1 MYDIIEAIKNK
12 TSYRIKFMHI
22 IMAILFIMLVVKLYS
37 LQITSGDYYSKEVSG
52 TAIRNVTVSAPRG
65 IIYDRY
71 GREIATNTSSYAVN
85 IDPSIGVDNLND
97 VLQNLITLL
106 ENNNEKIVIDFPITA
121 ESPHSFLF
129 NESEKREIQWKK
141 DMNIDENLTADEAF
155 KALREQFEI
164 DNKLSDLEASKLL
177 GLRCKLY
184 QQRYSKYIPLTIAY
198 NLSEK
203 TVTSLQEQASSF
215 PCVYVDMQPL
225 RNYPYGK
232 YFAHILG
239 YIGNITDNELKD
251 YSKYNY
257 TMNDVIGKDGI
268 EKAYELKLNGQD
280 GSQYIE
286 VDSSGRRIRTV
297 ENEGTDPVAGK
308 NVYLTVDSELQK
320 KIYDALK
327 TELRNAQL
335 AKLSGAD
342 KYGYS
347 ITDVFKSMI
356 KSDNVHIKNIL
367 NSKEGTVQNSIK
379 KYIVSQDKDS
389 LKDIDKARDLF
400 LKGFEAG
407 AISQSQV
414 FLALFE
420 QGQIT
425 NKDGI
430 IDDVKSGRMSGGS
443 ALLEKI
449 KSGEVTPQM
458 TNMDPCTGSVV
469 VTDVKTGGV
478 LAAVSYPSYDNNEL
492 VNDFNNEYYLELQN
506 DPTTPMVNR
515 PFSEP
520 RAPGSTFKMITATA
534 GLQEGIISPNTGIYD
549 KGTFKDA
556 GRPYARCWIG
566 SGSGSHGNVNVSEAL
581 EVSCNYFFY
590 TVAYRMNKGAGDLS
604 GINTLNKYME
614 AFGLNSPTGVE
625 ISELY
630 DSMSRYPTHISSP
643 EYKKYI
649 TQQRDADAKESD
661 YKWSAGDTIR
671 TAIGQSYNNYTSAL
685 MSKYVATLANGGT
698 RYSMHFLNKVT
709 NNDGKTE
716 EEYQPKVESKI
727 EIKKENLD
735 AIFKGMFL
743 VTTGPRGTLR
753 NYFKDFPVDVAAKSG
768 TAQQSSK
775 RSEHTTFV
783 AFAPLEDPQISVC
796 VIIPFGNG
804 TTGPAPKVAKVAISE
819 YLKLDYKPELKS
831 YDTLLH

>member
-12 TSYRIKFMHI
+12 TSYRIRVMHV
-22 IMAILFIMLVVKLYS
+22 IMVILFIILTVRLYS
-37 LQITSGDYYSKEVSG
+37 LQIKSGDYYSKEVNG
-52 TAIRNVTVSAPRG
+52 TALRNVTVAAPRG
-65 IIYDRY
+65 VIYDKY
-71 GREIATNTSSYAVN
+71 GRELATNTSSYAVN
-85 IDPSIGVDNLND
+85 LDPSVGVDNLNS
-97 VLQNLITLL
+97 VLGSLINLL
-106 ENNNEKIVIDFPITA
+106 EKNNEKIVVSFPITTD
-121 ESPHSFLF
+121 SPHSFLF
-129 NESEKREIQWKK
+129 DGSEKREKQWKK
-141 DMNIDENLTADEAF
+141 DMNIDENLTADQAF
-155 KALREQFEI
+155 SELREQFEI
-164 DNKLSDLEASKLL
+164 DKNLTDAQAGKILA
-177 GLRCKLY
+177 LRCKLY
-184 QQRYSKYIPLTIAY
+184 QQRYSKYIPITIAY

-203 TVTSLQEQASSF
+203 TVTALQEQGSSF

-225 RNYPYGK
+225 RDYPYGK

-251 YSKYNY
+251 YSKYDYN
-257 TMNDVIGKDGI
+257 MNDVIGKDGI

-286 VDSSGRRIRTV
+286 VDSSGRRITTV
-297 ENEGTDPVAGK
+297 ENEGTDPVAGQ

-320 KIYDALK
+320 KIYDTLE

-335 AKLSGAD
+335 AKLAGTD

-347 ITDVFKSMI
+347 IKDVFLSMI
-356 KSDNVHIKNIL
+356 ESDNIHIKNIL
-367 NSKEGTVQNSIK
+367 NSKEGTTQGAIKSYIFSQNKNAEPES
-379 KYIVSQDKDS
+379 
-389 LKDIDKARDLF
+389 DKAREIL
-400 LKGFEAG
+400 LNGFKNG
-407 AISQSQV
+407 AVSQSQLV
-414 FLALFE
+414 LALYE

-425 NKDGI
+425 NNDGL
-430 IDDVKSGRMSGGS
+430 IDALKSGRSSGGS
-443 ALLEKI
+443 VLLEKI

-478 LAAVSYPSYDNNEL
+478 IAAVSYPSYDNNEL
-492 VNDFNNEYYLELQN
+492 VNDFNNEYYLKLQN

-520 RAPGSTFKMITATA
+520 RAPGSTFKMITAA
-534 GLQEGIISPNTGIYD
+534 AALQEGIVTPNSTIYD
-549 KGTFKDA
+549 KGTFTEA

-566 SGSGSHGNVNVSEAL
+566 SGSGSHGSVDVSEAL

-630 DSMSRYPTHISSP
+630 DSMGEYPTHISSP

-649 TQQRDADAKESD
+649 KQQRGESD
-661 YKWSAGDTIR
+661 EKWTAGDTIR

-685 MSKYVATLANGGT
+685 MSKYIATLANGGT
-698 RYSMHFLNKVT
+698 RYSMHFLNKITDNKGNVQ
-709 NNDGKTE
+709 
-716 EEYQPKVESKI
+716 EEYQPVAESKI

-735 AIFKGMFL
+735 AIFHGMFL
-743 VTTGPRGTLR
+743 VANGPKGTLR
-753 NYFKDFPVDVAAKSG
+753 SYFKDFPVTVAAKSG
-768 TAQQSSK
+768 TAQQSSL

-804 TTGPAPKVAKVAISE
+804 TTGPAPKVAKMAISQ
-819 YLKLDYKPELKS
+819 YLKMDYKPETKS
-831 YDTLLH
+831 YDALLH